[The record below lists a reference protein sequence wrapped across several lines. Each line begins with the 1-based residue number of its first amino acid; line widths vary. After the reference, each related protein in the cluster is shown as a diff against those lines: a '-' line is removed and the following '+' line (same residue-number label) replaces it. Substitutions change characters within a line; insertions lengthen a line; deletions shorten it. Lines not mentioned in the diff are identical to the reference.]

1 MHKVPKRVRNFFDV
15 SLLQCHIYQVSFLLT
30 IGCILVRQACQ
41 FSDHDCWVIQLLAA
55 TRCNP
60 CFNYEIKDSRESFTK
75 ASSANWKEA
84 DIEY

>member
-1 MHKVPKRVRNFFDV
+1 MKITSVRGVDLGSGHNFGMDCGARRFWW
-15 SLLQCHIYQVSFLLT
+15 LRRE
-30 IGCILVRQACQ
+30 GRQACQ